1 MPQSAPPPFDASVLF
16 CVILIFLVPFA
27 AAGIALINT
36 GLGRSRSAAHT
47 MMCSLCVFSVAALAY
62 FACGFAWQGFAG
74 GPSHMLSVNGKEWSS
89 IAAQPFLL
97 RHLDVGGWPAFS
109 SALLGLLSV
118 GVAALIPLGS
128 GVDRWRLGAACV
140 SAALFAAWTY
150 PLFAHWVWGGGWLAQ
165 LGMNYGLGHGFVDAG
180 GSSTIQ
186 AVGGL
191 TALSVAWILGPRRG
205 KYTDDGMPS
214 AIPGHN
220 SVLVLFG
227 CMLALVGWWG
237 LNCAGAILFSGS
249 APFLSVLIAVNTGLA
264 AAAAALTAAI
274 ITYTRFGKPDA
285 SLTANGWIGGLAA
298 SSGACAFV
306 QPAEAVVIGAIAGI
320 LVTLSVEWF
329 ELRMRVDDPCGS
341 ISAHGVGGLWGVLSV
356 GFLATIPE
364 RTDVAARSAAA
375 HPSQLLAQLIG
386 IATLIGFVLP
396 LTYGLNWTLNQFYP
410 QRVAAEGERQG
421 MDLYE
426 LGAGAYPESVTHGD
440 EFIEP

>member
-1 MPQSAPPPFDASVLF
+1 MPGATSVLSDAGIVL
-16 CVILIFLVPFA
+16 CIALIFLVPFA

-62 FACGFAWQGFAG
+62 FVCGFSWQGFAG
-74 GPSHMLSVNGKEWSS
+74 GPSHTLSVNGKEWSW

-97 RHLDVGGWPAFS
+97 RHLGAGGWPAL
-109 SALLGLLSV
+109 SAALFGLLSV

-128 GVDRWRLGAACV
+128 GVDRWRLGACCI
-140 SAALFAAWTY
+140 SAVLFAACTY
-150 PLFAHWVWGGGWLAQ
+150 PLFGHWVWGGGWLAQ
-165 LGMNYGLGHGFVDAG
+165 LGVSYGLGEGFVDVG
-180 GSSTIQ
+180 GASTIQ
-186 AVGGL
+186 TVGGL
-191 TALSVAWILGPRRG
+191 TALSIAWILGPRRG
-205 KYTDDGMPS
+205 KYTHDGMPS

-227 CMLALVGWWG
+227 CILALAGWLG
-237 LNCAGAILFSGS
+237 LNCGGSMLFNGS
-249 APFLSVLIAVNTGLA
+249 EPLLAVLIAINTGLA
-264 AAAAALTAAI
+264 ASAAALTAAI

-320 LVTLSVEWF
+320 LVTFSVEWF
-329 ELRMRVDDPCGS
+329 ELRMWVDDPGGS

-356 GFLATIPE
+356 GLLASIPKRTINGP
-364 RTDVAARSAAA
+364 AGHSG
-375 HPSQLLAQLIG
+375 QLLAQLIG

-396 LTYGLNWTLNQFYP
+396 LTFGLNWILNRLYT